1 MDNMT
6 HILIFKTNIRT
17 EEDKILVG
25 EFLNKNSKIKEWS
38 VDCDDVDCV
47 LRIVSHE
54 LDAESIIKLINQIK
68 FHCEELTE

>member
-38 VDCDDVDCV
+38 VDCDDIDCV